1 MRKATKITIAVLL
14 ICLSAVLATAFSGA
28 EHSSCDIANAAN
40 GKIGVTVYAFD
51 DSSSINWSAKIG
63 EREIWTESGKWY
75 VGDSLGAVHSFKTS
89 LLEYLSDS
97 GLIDAAVKSTFE
109 TDGWNANDYYSV
121 DFVFPSISGIS
132 TNGKTEMIYTQDGSD
147 ILVGARPSAIIGFGK
162 SCLEFAEKNGEK
174 NGKTYSENFSDSIVF
189 GNGVDVGEY
198 EVRYVAYETFTFDGK
213 THEIPRRSDS
223 VDITVKKAD
232 LTMPSIDIVQI
243 EYGTPIS
250 EISTKIK
257 NFVSDKNFVKNGDV
271 FSLRENQPD
280 ASFDGATDVG
290 AIIPSV
296 KEGGYTLVYDF
307 NSASGNFNTLENI
320 EVGVVVRP
328 RKIIVRIPD
337 VFSLVGEALK
347 SLDKIAYSL
356 DGTLVGADSEADLGI
371 KIQCDANIDVAG
383 VYTIYAA
390 FDNPNYE
397 ADSRN
402 ALSPF
407 ISGGRY
413 MVFARKV
420 DATAVDGTRFE
431 VYCDEGFILFKDI
444 KITVL
449 ESASGVPDKRL
460 VRAYRIELTDD
471 SGEIVVPE
479 GKYYVS
485 WSGDMDGAQY
495 VRVGEGQILD
505 ISAFLGGAELDKN
518 NRELY
523 FYVDDYT
530 SANDK
535 SDRQTI
541 LLVCVAA
548 LFAFALAAVLFGCRH
563 TMRIGGILRDESVYT
578 RDVSKES
585 DNTNLHK
592 QDVDCDKS
600 RYKTCDCAESEGKQ
614 PQNLDN
620 ETASLLKKQRHGKA
634 NKQRNG
640 KKGGGRKK

>member
-1 MRKATKITIAVLL
+1 MKKATKITIAVLL

-40 GKIGVTVYAFD
+40 GKIGVTVYAVD

-63 EREIWTESGKWY
+63 EREIWAESGKWY

-89 LLEYLSDS
+89 LLEHLSDS
-97 GLIDAAVKSTFE
+97 GLIDAVVKSTFE
-109 TDGWNANDYYSV
+109 ADGWNANDYYSV

-189 GNGVDVGEY
+189 GNGIDVGEY

-213 THEIPRRSDS
+213 TYEIPRRSDS

-232 LTMPSIDIVQI
+232 LTMPSIDLVQI

-383 VYTIYAA
+383 VYTIYAS

-449 ESASGVPDKRL
+449 ESASSVPDKRL

-471 SGEIVVPE
+471 AGDIVVPE

-495 VRVGEGQILD
+495 VRVGEGQIFD

-535 SDRQTI
+535 SDLQTI

-585 DNTNLHK
+585 DNTNLHE

-600 RYKTCDCAESEGKQ
+600 HYKTCDCAQSEGKQ
-614 PQNLDN
+614 PQNLGS